1 MIVILKQDVS
11 GTGKA
16 GEVVKVSDGFARN
29 RLIPKGLA
37 MEATE
42 GNIRSL
48 EKQKA
53 LQAKKA
59 ADARAGAEKTAAELK
74 DKKVV
79 LKCKAGGG
87 GKLFGSITSKDVAEA
102 AKEQLRM
109 NLDKKQINMAGPI
122 KMVGNFEVE
131 IKLYQDVKGRLSV
144 VVEG

>member
-59 ADARAGAEKTAAELK
+59 ADARAAAEKTAAELK

-79 LKCKAGGG
+79 LKCKAGEG

-102 AKEQLRM
+102 AKEQLGM